1 MSKSTLWCN
10 YEVKKP
16 HEICLKGVLILY
28 GYSMEFRA
36 HLVSW
41 QDIEKW
47 CSAIREQVV
56 DSFSPEVII
65 GLSRGGLV
73 PSRILSDSLWIK
85 DLLSIK
91 TEHWGIT
98 ATKSGHAV
106 LNDPGKLNLTGKKV
120 LIVDDITDTGQ
131 SMKLAYDFVRSQD
144 PADIKTATM
153 LHITRSEFVPDFYGE
168 LVDQKQWTWFIF
180 PWNVYEDLDNLLM
193 KAMKN
198 KLSLSGIKSL
208 LLDEY
213 DLDIANSHL
222 EKVLKDFVR
231 SGKLREESQ
240 NYVKVGK

>member
-1 MSKSTLWCN
+1 M
-10 YEVKKP
+10 
-16 HEICLKGVLILY
+16 
-28 GYSMEFRA
+28 
-36 HLVSW
+36 
-41 QDIEKW
+41 
-47 CSAIREQVV
+47 
-56 DSFSPEVII
+56 
-65 GLSRGGLV
+65 
-73 PSRILSDSLWIK
+73 
-85 DLLSIK
+85 
-91 TEHWGIT
+91 
-98 ATKSGHAV
+98 
-106 LNDPGKLNLTGKKV
+106 

-193 KAMKN
+193 KVMKN
-198 KLSLSGIKSL
+198 KLSISGIKSL

-213 DLDIANSHL
+213 DLDIENSHL

>member
-1 MSKSTLWCN
+1 
-10 YEVKKP
+10 
-16 HEICLKGVLILY
+16 
-28 GYSMEFRA
+28 MEFRA

-41 QDIEKW
+41 SDIEKW
-47 CSAIREQVV
+47 CSAIRTQVV
-56 DSFSPEVII
+56 ENFSPEVII

-98 ATKSGHAV
+98 ATKSGQAV
-106 LNDPGKLNLTGKKV
+106 LNDPGKLNLRGRKV

-131 SMKLAYDFVRSQD
+131 SMKLAYDFVKGQE

-168 LVDQKQWTWFIF
+168 LVDQNQWTWFIF

-193 KAMKN
+193 KAMTK
-198 KLSLSGIKSL
+198 KLNLAGIRAL
-208 LLDEY
+208 LKEQY
-213 DLDIANSHL
+213 DLDIANGHL
-222 EKVLKDFVR
+222 EKVLKDFVK

-240 NYVKVGK
+240 NYLKIQK

>member
-1 MSKSTLWCN
+1 
-10 YEVKKP
+10 
-16 HEICLKGVLILY
+16 
-28 GYSMEFRA
+28 MEFRA

-41 QDIEKW
+41 SDIEKW
-47 CSAIREQVV
+47 CSAIRAQVV
-56 DSFSPEVII
+56 DNFSPEVII

-98 ATKSGHAV
+98 ATQSGQAV
-106 LNDPGKLNLTGKKV
+106 LNDPGKLNLKGKKV

-131 SMKLAYDFVRSQD
+131 SMKLAYDFVKSQE
-144 PADIKTATM
+144 PADIRSATM

-193 KAMKN
+193 KAMKG
-198 KLSLSGIKSL
+198 KLNLAGIKAL
-208 LLDEY
+208 LREQY
-213 DLDIANSHL
+213 DLDISSHHL
-222 EKVLKDFVR
+222 DRVLNDFVR

-240 NYVKVGK
+240 NYVKVEK

>member
-1 MSKSTLWCN
+1 
-10 YEVKKP
+10 
-16 HEICLKGVLILY
+16 
-28 GYSMEFRA
+28 MEFRA

-41 QDIEKW
+41 SDIEKW
-47 CSAIREQVV
+47 CSAIRTQVV
-56 DSFSPEVII
+56 ENFSPEVII

-98 ATKSGHAV
+98 ATKSGQAV
-106 LNDPGKLNLTGKKV
+106 LNDPGKLNLRGRKV

-131 SMKLAYDFVRSQD
+131 SMKLAYDFVKGQE

-168 LVDQKQWTWFIF
+168 LVDQNQWTWFIF

-193 KAMKN
+193 KAMTK
-198 KLSLSGIKSL
+198 KLNLAGIKAL
-208 LLDEY
+208 LKEQY
-213 DLDIANSHL
+213 DLDIANGHL
-222 EKVLKDFVR
+222 EKVLKDFVK

-240 NYVKVGK
+240 NYLKIQK

>member
-1 MSKSTLWCN
+1 
-10 YEVKKP
+10 
-16 HEICLKGVLILY
+16 
-28 GYSMEFRA
+28 MEFRA

-41 QDIEKW
+41 SDIEKW
-47 CSAIREQVV
+47 CSAIRAQVV
-56 DSFSPEVII
+56 DNFSPEVII

-98 ATKSGHAV
+98 ATKSGQAV
-106 LNDPGKLNLTGKKV
+106 LNDPGKLNLKGKKV

-131 SMKLAYDFVRSQD
+131 SMKLAYDFVKSQE
-144 PADIKTATM
+144 PADIRSATM

-193 KAMKN
+193 KAMKG
-198 KLSLSGIKSL
+198 KLNLAGIKAL
-208 LLDEY
+208 LKEQY
-213 DLDIANSHL
+213 DLDISSHHL
-222 EKVLKDFVR
+222 DRVLNDFVR

-240 NYVKVGK
+240 NYVKVEK

>member
-1 MSKSTLWCN
+1 
-10 YEVKKP
+10 
-16 HEICLKGVLILY
+16 
-28 GYSMEFRA
+28 MEFRA

-41 QDIEKW
+41 PDIEKW
-47 CSAIREQVV
+47 CSAIRTQVV
-56 DSFSPEVII
+56 ENFSPEVII

-98 ATKSGHAV
+98 ATKSGQAV
-106 LNDPGKLNLTGKKV
+106 LNDPGKLNLKGKRI

-131 SMKLAYDFVRSQD
+131 SMKLAYDFVKSQE

-168 LVDQKQWTWFIF
+168 LVDQNQWTWFIF

-193 KAMKN
+193 KAMTA
-198 KLSLSGIKSL
+198 KLNLAGIKAL
-208 LLDEY
+208 LKEQY
-213 DLDIANSHL
+213 DLDIANGHL
-222 EKVLKDFVR
+222 ERVLKDFVI
-231 SGKLREESQ
+231 SGKLKEESQ
-240 NYVKVGK
+240 NYLKVQK